1 MDILIIPVVLIL
13 GFLAIL
19 GVIRANLKI
28 CQPNEVLIFSG
39 RSRRLGDG
47 GRVGYRVI
55 QGGRGF
61 RIPII
66 EKVDRLVLNTIPIDL
81 TVSNAYSK
89 GGIPLTVRAIANV
102 KISSREPELNN
113 AVERLL
119 GKHLEDL
126 QMLAKE
132 TLEGNLRGVV
142 ASLTPE
148 EVNEDRLKFAKEL
161 VDEADNDLGAL
172 GLQLD
177 TLKIQ
182 SVEDDRGYL
191 DAIGRQSTASIIATA
206 EVIEAEN
213 RERARLAEAS
223 ADKAVVGAQNE
234 VRILKAQLAAKA
246 SAEEA
251 KVDVAGQVAQAIAE
265 QELAQ
270 QEIHLAEK
278 RQRAEVIVKA
288 EASRAAKEEEAKGN
302 AARILED
309 GQAEVDV
316 LAKKLSLWKEAGTD
330 AERLF
335 LIQMLPDI
343 LKEVVKTVDNL
354 KIDKITVVDS
364 GGGSGQGVPA
374 VFSQIAGATPALL
387 ESLKTSTGVD
397 IAGLLSR
404 ASSSSA
410 LSMAE
415 TPAAVAPSPSW
426 DRSVSNCCFGQW
438 IGMMPSATSPVWKM
452 DFGVIPA
459 M

>member
-1 MDILIIPVVLIL
+1 MEIVTIISAVIIL
-13 GFLAIL
+13 GFLSIL
-19 GVIRANLKI
+19 GIIRANLKI

-39 RSRRLGDG
+39 RNRQLRDG
-47 GRVGYRVI
+47 SRVGYRII

-66 EKVDRLVLNTIPIDL
+66 EKVDRLILNTIPIDL
-81 TVSNAYSK
+81 TVTNAYSK

-102 KISSREPELNN
+102 KISSREPILNN

-142 ASLTPE
+142 ALLTPE

-161 VDEADNDLGAL
+161 VEEADNDLGAL

-191 DAIGRQSTASIIATA
+191 DAIGRQSTAHIISAA
-206 EVIEAEN
+206 EVVEAEN
-213 RERARLAEAS
+213 RERAKLAEAD
-223 ADKAVVGAQNE
+223 ADGAIVKAQNE
-234 VRILKAQLAAKA
+234 VRILRAQLAAKA

-251 KVDVAGQVAQAIAE
+251 KIDVAAQVAQAKAE
-265 QELAQ
+265 QELAE
-270 QEIHLAEK
+270 QEIMLSEK

-288 EASRAAKEEEAKGN
+288 EASRQAKEEEAKGN

-309 GQAEVDV
+309 GQADV
-316 LAKKLSLWKEAGTD
+316 NILGKKLELWKAAGAD

-343 LKEVVKTVDNL
+343 LTEVIKTVDNL

-364 GGGSGQGVPA
+364 GGAGAGVPA

-387 ESLKTSTGVD
+387 ESLKASTGID

-404 ASSSSA
+404 ASESTTQSQVVPPPVVS
-410 LSMAE
+410 
-415 TPAAVAPSPSW
+415 PPVAPPQV
-426 DRSVSNCCFGQW
+426 DG
-438 IGMMPSATSPVWKM
+438 GA
-452 DFGVIPA
+452 G
-459 M
+459 